1 MEFRTRKDRWL
12 VVLLLLMVIFCG
24 VGGLMLL
31 AEPGHKHLPVAILCL
46 VFSGASVFLMYPVR
60 YTLAERELVVR
71 GGPFRWRVAY
81 ENIEKVTPTRN
92 PLAAPAWSLS
102 RLRVDHRYRGRTVFL
117 LISPE
122 RQEEFLRELAGRCPH
137 LMLSGDRLVK
147 APAPLPPA
155 NLPES
160 DREKDE
166 GGGAKAAV

>member
-12 VVLLLLMVIFCG
+12 VVLLLLMVLFCG

-137 LMLSGDRLVK
+137 LVLSDDRLVK
-147 APAPLPPA
+147 APAPLPAA
-155 NLPES
+155 NLP
-160 DREKDE
+160 
-166 GGGAKAAV
+166 GGASSGTPGEVGKSGD